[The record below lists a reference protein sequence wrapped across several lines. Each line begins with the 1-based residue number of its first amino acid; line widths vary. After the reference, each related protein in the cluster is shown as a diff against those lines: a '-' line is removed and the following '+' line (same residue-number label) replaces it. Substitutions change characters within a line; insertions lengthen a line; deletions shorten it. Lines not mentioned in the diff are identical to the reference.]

1 MVVACGW
8 PAAVKC
14 GQEVRE
20 EEATGSAVRLLVK
33 ERSAAWL
40 LGEERSA
47 ACFLREELPAAWLVV
62 VRVAE
67 ANCF

>member
-1 MVVACGW
+1 
-8 PAAVKC
+8 
-14 GQEVRE
+14 
-20 EEATGSAVRLLVK
+20 VRLLVK
-33 ERSAAWL
+33 ERSAAWV

-62 VRVAE
+62 GRVAE